1 MHFKKSVILATAL
14 TAGSAVA
21 RLHGH
26 ERRHAHPKVEAE
38 VENIPAAPAPTEGPN
53 VDVEMEKRKNDDAD
67 MVYATID
74 GVLQSWINNW
84 FGEVSE
90 TTSTSTSTSTST
102 TITPTVEFTA
112 TPSNVESTVT
122 PVPTSGSGSGSG
134 SSSSSGSG
142 SSSGGNWYNTPS
154 NGQYSKSAF
163 GGSTEGTTVGSEDW
177 GYKGNVGSPWGSNI
191 VLVDEADASS
201 YKHVI
206 RFEGAHDEPY
216 NIVFWNTYGPDG
228 KMDGFWSP
236 NAALKFS
243 LPKGDVKY
251 VAIDD
256 NSQGGWA
263 AAQGDIPT
271 TNFGQYASTWGEF
284 DMSNTKN
291 NGHSGYDV
299 SCIIAQLNNLDIQG
313 MRICDHTGD
322 ECSYIGKGLL
332 GLLNAYTSADQGDKT
347 LAVKKQPGP
356 IRLVVDLDY
365 A

>member
-1 MHFKKSVILATAL
+1 MHFKNAAILATAL

-26 ERRHAHPKVEAE
+26 ERRHAHPKLDLEEA
-38 VENIPAAPAPTEGPN
+38 PAAPATTEPPTA
-53 VDVEMEKRKNDDAD
+53 DVEKRGE

-90 TTSTSTSTSTST
+90 STSTSTSTSSST
-102 TITPTVEFTA
+102 TATPVPEFTA
-112 TPSNVESTVT
+112 YPSNVESTVSAGPAAT
-122 PVPTSGSGSGSG
+122 GSSGSGSSGSGSGSGSG
-134 SSSSSGSG
+134 SSAS
-142 SSSGGNWYNTPS
+142 GNWHATPANGEFSRKGFGATTAPKNTG
-154 NGQYSKSAF
+154 NL
-163 GGSTEGTTVGSEDW
+163 DW
-177 GYKGNVGSPWGSNI
+177 DYVGNVGSPWGSNI
-191 VLVDEADASS
+191 ILVDEADASS

-216 NIVFWNTYGPDG
+216 NILFWNTYGPDG
-228 KMDGFWSP
+228 KMDGFWAP
-236 NAALKFS
+236 HAALKFS
-243 LPKGDVKY
+243 LPKGAVKY

-263 AAQGDIPT
+263 AAQGEIPT

-291 NGHSGYDV
+291 DGNSGYDV

-313 MRICDHTGD
+313 MRICDHNGD

-356 IRLVVDLDY
+356 VRLVVDLDY